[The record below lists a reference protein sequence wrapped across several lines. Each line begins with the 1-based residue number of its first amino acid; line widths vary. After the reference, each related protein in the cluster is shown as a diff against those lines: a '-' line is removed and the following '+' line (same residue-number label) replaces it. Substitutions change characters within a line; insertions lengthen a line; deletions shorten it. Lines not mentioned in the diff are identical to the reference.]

1 MTKNNGKIKIIIA
14 IVTIFLTLVGVVIS
28 VAKSY
33 FILPIEVAHNA
44 ESNKKDHKEFK
55 TDIEGCQ
62 DWMSKTGKELVG
74 IKKDVG
80 YLSDKLDD
88 NLIEQKA
95 FQVEQRTMQKE
106 IIKKIQEINR

>member
-33 FILPIEVAHNA
+33 FILPIEVSHLA
-44 ESNKKDHKEFK
+44 ESNDKDHKEFK

-62 DWMSKTGKELVG
+62 DWMSQTGAELVG
-74 IKKDVG
+74 IKKDIGFLGEKIDRNSVIQQQI
-80 YLSDKLDD
+80 L
-88 NLIEQKA
+88 
-95 FQVEQRTMQKE
+95 TE
-106 IIKKIQEINR
+106 IKEINR

>member
-1 MTKNNGKIKIIIA
+1 MAKNNGKIKIIIA

-55 TDIEGCQ
+55 TDIEDCQ
-62 DWMSKTGKELVG
+62 DWMSQTGAELVG
-74 IKKDVG
+74 IKKDIG
-80 YLSDKLDD
+80 YLGEKVDRNFDV
-88 NLIEQKA
+88 Q
-95 FQVEQRTMQKE
+95 
-106 IIKKIQEINR
+106 QEILREIRK